1 MNLIINNMI
10 LKQFRD
16 TIYFVS
22 QNGDVYSTYSK
33 KFIKPLLRNA
43 NGKIYAYIDIYDSEA
58 KKQKHFSI
66 HKIVWIT
73 WIGEIANGEQINH
86 KNNNSLDNRLC
97 NLYLGSQQQ
106 NITDCINNNHKD
118 ANIFYLTIYDKFTN
132 KILTFCP
139 AIEFAKY
146 CGHSSANGSVNKFFN
161 KNWFKQ
167 RYEILEFKNINNLL
181 DYKSVTTMAD
191 ECKPVE

>member
-1 MNLIINNMI
+1 MDLIINNMI

-33 KFIKPLLRNA
+33 KFIKPLLRNT
-43 NGKIYAYIDIYDSEA
+43 NGKIYAYIDIYDSES
-58 KKQKHFSI
+58 KKQKHFNI
-66 HKIVWIT
+66 HKIVWIA
-73 WIGEIANGEQINH
+73 WVGEIANNEQINH
-86 KNNNSLDNRLC
+86 KNDNSLDNRLC
-97 NLYLGSQQQ
+97 NLYLENQQQ
-106 NITDCINNNHKD
+106 NITDYIDNNHRVG
-118 ANIFYLTIYDKFTN
+118 NIFYLTIYDKFTN

-139 AIEFAKY
+139 AIEFATY
-146 CGHSSANGSVNKFFN
+146 CGHSSTNGSVNKFFN
-161 KNWFKQ
+161 KKWFKQ